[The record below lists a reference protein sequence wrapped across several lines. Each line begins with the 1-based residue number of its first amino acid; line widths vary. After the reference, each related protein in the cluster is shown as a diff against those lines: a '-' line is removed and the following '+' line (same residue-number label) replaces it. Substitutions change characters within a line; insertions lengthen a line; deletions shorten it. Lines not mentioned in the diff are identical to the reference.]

1 MFLRDPAL
9 TYDAGGPVG
18 ATGSNGPRAAGAAG
32 PVVLAL
38 RAHPG
43 GPRPGSGNK
52 STLCKG
58 PPSCSE
64 HGYRRVES
72 GGESGYGSADQA
84 RRYPEGY
91 PVSGTYLLV
100 LSRYIL
106 KDILEDILW
115 TCPLDLS
122 AVLILN

>member
-1 MFLRDPAL
+1 MLEVLLAL
-9 TYDAGGPVG
+9 LAR
-18 ATGSNGPRAAGAAG
+18 TGRKP
-32 PVVLAL
+32 PAL

-43 GPRPGSGNK
+43 GPRPGSRNK

-58 PPSCSE
+58 PPSCPE

-72 GGESGYGSADQA
+72 GGESGYGSADKA

-91 PVSGTYLLV
+91 PEGYPGRGTYPLV
-100 LSRYIL
+100 LSWYIL

-115 TCPLDLS
+115 FYPRDLS
-122 AVLILN
+122 AGLILN